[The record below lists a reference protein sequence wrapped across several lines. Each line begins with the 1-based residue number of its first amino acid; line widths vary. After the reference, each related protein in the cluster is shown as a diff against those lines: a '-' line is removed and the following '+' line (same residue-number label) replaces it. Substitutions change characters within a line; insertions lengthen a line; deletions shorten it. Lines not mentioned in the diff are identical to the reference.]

1 MQKGRDTMTVKEHIA
16 GLLQQKLPTLDQE
29 TILSMLEIPP
39 EKEMGD
45 YAFPC
50 FRLAKEMRKAPAL
63 IAKDTAEALAGEE
76 LLESV
81 QAVGPYLN
89 MRVNKAAVVQIVT
102 EEYTSGSPFGSSD
115 EGKGKTIVLDYSSIN
130 VAKPFHVGHLRTT
143 VIGNSLHKIYR
154 YLGYDTVRI
163 NYLGDYGTQFG
174 KMVVAYRKWGNKE
187 EIEKKGIRGLLEL
200 YVRFHKEAEADPAL
214 DDEARSTFTALENGD
229 QEIRKIWK
237 WFVDISLKEVSKVYE
252 LLDVQFESYMGESYF
267 ADKTGAV
274 IDELREKGLLQ
285 ESEGAMIVDLSD
297 CDMPPA
303 LVLKKDGSTLY
314 TTRDLA
320 AAIYRKKTYDF
331 AKCLY
336 VTGSEQSLHF
346 AQFFKI
352 LEKMGYDWSKDLM
365 HVPFGLIS
373 LESGKM
379 STRNGQ
385 VVFLQDLLDE
395 AIEKTRR
402 IIEEKNPNLKN
413 IDQVATQ
420 VGVGAVVFNDLF
432 NSRIKDEVFEWNK
445 VLNFD
450 GETGPYV
457 EYTFARASSILRK
470 AGVSTFCAE
479 DMKGECLSDE
489 YAQEVLRIIEQFP
502 EKVKDAAERYE
513 PYVITR
519 YAVALASA
527 FNRFYHEN
535 AILSAEDEAVRKART
550 ALTKMMAEVL
560 RSALSL
566 IGVQTPEEM

>member
-1 MQKGRDTMTVKEHIA
+1 
-16 GLLQQKLPTLDQE
+16 
-29 TILSMLEIPP
+29 
-39 EKEMGD
+39 
-45 YAFPC
+45 
-50 FRLAKEMRKAPAL
+50 
-63 IAKDTAEALAGEE
+63 
-76 LLESV
+76 
-81 QAVGPYLN
+81 
-89 MRVNKAAVVQIVT
+89 
-102 EEYTSGSPFGSSD
+102 
-115 EGKGKTIVLDYSSIN
+115 
-130 VAKPFHVGHLRTT
+130 
-143 VIGNSLHKIYR
+143 
-154 YLGYDTVRI
+154 
-163 NYLGDYGTQFG
+163 
-174 KMVVAYRKWGNKE
+174 
-187 EIEKKGIRGLLEL
+187 
-200 YVRFHKEAEADPAL
+200 
-214 DDEARSTFTALENGD
+214 
-229 QEIRKIWK
+229 
-237 WFVDISLKEVSKVYE
+237 
-252 LLDVQFESYMGESYF
+252 
-267 ADKTGAV
+267 
-274 IDELREKGLLQ
+274 
-285 ESEGAMIVDLSD
+285 
-297 CDMPPA
+297 
-303 LVLKKDGSTLY
+303 
-314 TTRDLA
+314 
-320 AAIYRKKTYDF
+320 
-331 AKCLY
+331 
-336 VTGSEQSLHF
+336 
-346 AQFFKI
+346 
-352 LEKMGYDWSKDLM
+352 M

-457 EYTFARASSILRK
+457 QYTFARASSILRK

>member
-1 MQKGRDTMTVKEHIA
+1 MTVKEHIA
-16 GLLQQKLPTLDQE
+16 GMLQQKLPTLDLD

-63 IAKDTAEALAGEE
+63 IAKDTAEALAGEQ

-81 QAVGPYLN
+81 QAVGPYVN

-102 EEYTSGSPFGSSD
+102 EEYAAGHPFGSSD
-115 EGKGKTIVLDYSSIN
+115 EGEGKTIVLDYSSIN

-274 IDELREKGLLQ
+274 IDELREK
-285 ESEGAMIVDLSD
+285 AMIVDLSD

-420 VGVGAVVFNDLF
+420 V
-432 NSRIKDEVFEWNK
+432 
-445 VLNFD
+445 LNFD

-457 EYTFARASSILRK
+457 QYTFARASSILRK

>member
-1 MQKGRDTMTVKEHIA
+1 MTVKEHIA
-16 GLLQQKLPTLDQE
+16 GMLQQKLPTLDLD

-63 IAKDTAEALAGEE
+63 IAKDTAEALAGEQ

-81 QAVGPYLN
+81 QAVGPYVN

-102 EEYTSGSPFGSSD
+102 EEYAAGHPFGSSD
-115 EGKGKTIVLDYSSIN
+115 EGEGKTIVLDYSSIN
-130 VAKPFHVGHLRTT
+130 IAKPFHVGHLRSTA
-143 VIGNSLHKIYR
+143 IGNAIHKLYR
-154 YLGYDTVRI
+154 YLGYKTVRV
-163 NYLGDYGTQFG
+163 NHLGDYGTQFG
-174 KMVVAYRKWGNKE
+174 KLVVAYRKWGNKE
-187 EIEKKGIRGLLEL
+187 EIEQKGIRGLLDI
-200 YVRFHKEAEADPAL
+200 YVRFHKEAEQDPSL

-229 QEIRKIWK
+229 EEIREIWK
-237 WFVDISLKEVSKVYE
+237 WFVDISLKEVSKVYD
-252 LLDVQFESYMGESYF
+252 LLDVQFDYYLGESFYM
-267 ADKTGAV
+267 DKTDAV
-274 IDELREKGLLQ
+274 VKELQEKGLLE

-331 AKCLY
+331 YKCLY

-346 AQFFKI
+346 SQFFKI
-352 LEKMGYDWSKDLM
+352 LEKMGYSWSKGLV
-365 HVPFGLIS
+365 HVPFGLMS
-373 LESGKM
+373 LETGKM

-402 IIEEKNPNLKN
+402 IIEEKNPNLKD

-432 NSRIKDEVFEWNK
+432 NSRIKDEVFAWDK

-457 EYTFARASSILRK
+457 QYTFARASSILRK
-470 AGVSTFCAE
+470 AGVDVFHPE

-502 EKVKDAAERYE
+502 EKVKEAADRYE

-535 AILSAEDEAVRKART
+535 AILSAEDETVRKART